1 MKKNNNFFIEEGI
14 DLLVIISKLLE
25 NKVFLIKTSFIFFI
39 IGFLYSLSLN
49 NQYKSTTTFYPH
61 YDNLEENK
69 LQGLA
74 GLAGINL
81 NKQNTINPNLYPQ
94 LIKSNDF
101 KNELLNLIIEYNETK
116 ISYKRYLLN
125 QKNKFNLN
133 RFIFNNIDYEV
144 NEIIN
149 KNDLKYVS
157 KVDNYLFKLL
167 NEKILI
173 SINEKDGFIELSAI
187 DYSPEVSTII
197 AIKANEILQKNII
210 DFKLKNINDV
220 YQFTNNQL
228 ELAKINLYNLQDSI
242 AYFKDNNKSIKS
254 DLFLNKLNRL
264 ETEYNISKN
273 IYNQLALEKEKAEI
287 DVKRNTPIFTII
299 NSAYVPFRKHSPNRL
314 LIIVSFSFLGFIIS
328 SFWVLFKKQIK
339 SVF

>member
-1 MKKNNNFFIEEGI
+1 M
-14 DLLVIISKLLE
+14 
-25 NKVFLIKTSFIFFI
+25 
-39 IGFLYSLSLN
+39 
-49 NQYKSTTTFYPH
+49 
-61 YDNLEENK
+61 
-69 LQGLA
+69 
-74 GLAGINL
+74 
-81 NKQNTINPNLYPQ
+81 
-94 LIKSNDF
+94 
-101 KNELLNLIIEYNETK
+101 
-116 ISYKRYLLN
+116 LN

>member
-149 KNDLKYVS
+149 KNDLKYIS

-197 AIKANEILQKNII
+197 AIKAAESDIYIYIL
-210 DFKLKNINDV
+210 
-220 YQFTNNQL
+220 
-228 ELAKINLYNLQDSI
+228 
-242 AYFKDNNKSIKS
+242 
-254 DLFLNKLNRL
+254 
-264 ETEYNISKN
+264 
-273 IYNQLALEKEKAEI
+273 
-287 DVKRNTPIFTII
+287 
-299 NSAYVPFRKHSPNRL
+299 
-314 LIIVSFSFLGFIIS
+314 
-328 SFWVLFKKQIK
+328 
-339 SVF
+339 